1 MLRQQL
7 EWYSNN
13 ANYRLIYA
21 RCGNIF
27 RDTTC
32 SLVMSINISNATV
45 RSIVISIRLV
55 IRNSDIIEISTR
67 CEFPAQRTINPRNR
81 SFKLLSQLIS

>member
-32 SLVMSINISNATV
+32 SLVMSINISNAIV
-45 RSIVISIRLV
+45 R
-55 IRNSDIIEISTR
+55 
-67 CEFPAQRTINPRNR
+67 RTIDCNFNTPNYQKQRYYR
-81 SFKLLSQLIS
+81 DIDTMRISGTANDQST